1 MCTLTPSSTSGFA
14 TVNLSS
20 NAGCPAAGADTTLPV
35 VGSTSVSGI
44 GSFSGVPLT
53 SVPNGAGFDALAD
66 ELDLE
71 RLADLIQRQLI
82 AANHYVGKRKDLGL
96 ELCRDFRPAPCSGEH
111 R

>member
-1 MCTLTPSSTSGFA
+1 MLPATACCGPSMCTLTPSSTSGFA

-66 ELDLE
+66 ELGSSGS
-71 RLADLIQRQLI
+71 LI
-82 AANHYVGKRKDLGL
+82 
-96 ELCRDFRPAPCSGEH
+96 
-111 R
+111 

>member
-66 ELDLE
+66 ELGSSGSLIRYSVSLLPRTTTSANE
-71 RLADLIQRQLI
+71 KTLALNFVVIFGPL
-82 AANHYVGKRKDLGL
+82 
-96 ELCRDFRPAPCSGEH
+96 PAPG
-111 R
+111 